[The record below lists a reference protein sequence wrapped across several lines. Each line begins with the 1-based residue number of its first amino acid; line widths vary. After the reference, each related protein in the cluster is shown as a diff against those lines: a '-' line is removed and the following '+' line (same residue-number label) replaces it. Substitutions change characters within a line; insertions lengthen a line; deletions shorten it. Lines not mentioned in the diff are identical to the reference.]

1 MTDERPTSDP
11 ADEPKPDAPSF
22 TSSWPEPPAAE
33 PPSAPTPPPAPPF
46 SAPPPTPPPPGAGG
60 VGPPT
65 GQAGPP
71 PFGAPPFGAPPGPP
85 PYGPPPGTEQPP
97 PITAFAWRHG
107 LVRPTKGRLLAG
119 VCAGFGRA
127 TNTDPILWRVV
138 LAVLALFGIGI
149 IAYLVGWLFVP
160 AEGDT
165 ATPVEALVGRGRSST
180 SAILTVIGG
189 VIMLISAGVALSEP
203 FRPGLLGA
211 ILLGGAVLLLLRDQ
225 RGKVRAA
232 GAAPVAAPMWS
243 TTTGPAAGAATPPGV
258 PPVGTPEPMTPAE
271 PRTSPPFA
279 PYGPFAPG
287 PPPAAAYPGGL
298 PPQPP
303 VPSPPV
309 FPPRPPAPKPR
320 RPRSR
325 LGLLILSV
333 GLIVVGALAIVDL
346 AGFHIPP
353 GGYAAAALATV
364 GFGLI
369 LGAWYGRA
377 RWMIALG
384 VILSISVA
392 LSVGVD
398 KMGEQ
403 RWFEGFPVQ
412 WTPISADELQNSYS
426 HDFGDATLD
435 LSLVDFAEKPGGVY
449 YVDVKVDWGDL
460 SIIAPPNVD
469 LYVNAHVDVGRADV
483 LGRTWAGLDAGT
495 QSIVDYGAD
504 GQGGGELHIDARTDV
519 GKLEVRR

>member
-1 MTDERPTSDP
+1 MD
-11 ADEPKPDAPSF
+11 
-22 TSSWPEPPAAE
+22 
-33 PPSAPTPPPAPPF
+33 
-46 SAPPPTPPPPGAGG
+46 
-60 VGPPT
+60 
-65 GQAGPP
+65 
-71 PFGAPPFGAPPGPP
+71 GAPGPD
-85 PYGPPPGTEQPP
+85 QPP

-107 LVRPTKGRLLAG
+107 LVRPTRGRLLAG

-138 LAVLALFGIGI
+138 LAVLALFGGLGV

-180 SAILTVIGG
+180 SATLTVIGG

-211 ILLGGAVLLLLRDQ
+211 VLLGGAVLLLLRDQ

-232 GAAPVAAPMWS
+232 GTAPAAGPMWS
-243 TTTGPAAGAATPPGV
+243 TTTGPVAGAPAPPPTGAAE
-258 PPVGTPEPMTPAE
+258 PPTGGE
-271 PRTSPPFA
+271 PRTVPPFA
-279 PYGPFAPG
+279 PYGPFAPS
-287 PPPAAAYPGGL
+287 PPSSAYPGGL
-298 PPQPP
+298 PPPPPMPAPP
-303 VPSPPV
+303 VM
-309 FPPRPPAPKPR
+309 PPRPPAPKPR
-320 RPRSR
+320 PPRSR

-333 GLIVVGALAIVDL
+333 GLIVVGGLALVDL
-346 AGFHIPP
+346 SGFYVPA

-369 LGAWYGRA
+369 LGAWFGRA

-398 KMGEQ
+398 RLGD
-403 RWFEGFPVQ
+403 RNWFERFPVT
-412 WTPISADELQNSYS
+412 WAPTSVAELQTSYT

-435 LSLVDFAEKPGGVY
+435 LTSIDFSQVSQPTN
-449 YVDVKVDWGDL
+449 VDVKVDFGDL
-460 SIIAPPNVD
+460 TIIVPPEVD
-469 LYVNAHVDVGRADV
+469 VYMDASVDVGSAEVFDRSW
-483 LGRTWAGLDAGT
+483 GGIDAGSQT
-495 QSIVDYGAD
+495 IVDYGAD
-504 GQGGGELHIDARTDV
+504 GRGGGELHINARTDV
-519 GKLEVRR
+519 GRLEVHR